1 MAVGDRD
8 TDRWVLVL
16 GATGRQG
23 GTAARHLLD
32 RGWAVRA
39 LVRDPEHP
47 RARELQAKG
56 VRLVKGSLDDPAAV
70 RGAVAG
76 AYGVFT
82 VFTPTHGNG
91 LDGEERHAAL
101 LASAVRDARVAHL
114 VHSSVGGVENPGGV
128 GWRETKLKVERT
140 MRAAGVPTTF
150 LRAVYYMENFLDLPP
165 VVDASGQLVLSRG
178 LLPETRLQMIASQD
192 IGWFVAD
199 AFDDPGYFTGRNVEI
214 AGDELTGPQIA
225 EAFARHTGS
234 PARFESVPIEEI
246 RRQNEWMA
254 KTFVW
259 FNEVGYTADIP
270 ALRAAHP
277 GLLTFDAFLRGSG
290 WSPRDPE

>member
-8 TDRWVLVL
+8 IDRWVLVL

-23 GTAARHLLD
+23 GSAARHLLD

-70 RGAVAG
+70 RAAVAG

-101 LASAVRDARVAHL
+101 LASAVRDAGVAHL

-128 GWRETKLKVERT
+128 GWRETKLTVERT

-199 AFDDPGYFTGRNVEI
+199 AFDDPGHFAGRNVEI
-214 AGDELTGPQIA
+214 AGDELTGPRIA
-225 EAFARHTGS
+225 EAFARHTGL